1 MYAKFLALD
10 DFINT
15 NYDRL
20 SKEQYNFLT
29 EILNIL
35 VAQILED

>member
-15 NYDRL
+15 NYYRL
-20 SKEQYNFLT
+20 SNEDYNFLV

-35 VAQILED
+35 VKRILED